1 MQRDLDVW
9 QVYLR
14 QMMKISVSFEP
25 PNQQIAS
32 TISQPAKKHNVQ
44 ATQNGLHINQH
55 TQKTRSLLKQ
65 TLPDAR

>member
-1 MQRDLDVW
+1 
-9 QVYLR
+9 
-14 QMMKISVSFEP
+14 MMKISVSFEP